1 MTLMTETG
9 QEEMCGTSR
18 GQGRDAEYW
27 ALAALTAVGL
37 IWSLSFW
44 QHLVFPNSDYFAFV
58 ATGRQWL
65 SFEIPASMKRAP
77 VFSIVAG
84 LGSVLFSHPQAQL
97 AATELYN
104 ALLLP
109 ESMILFYLVGR
120 GLLGGPGAFVTAL
133 LAGISPWLIQMSSEP
148 LAEMTL
154 VVLFAA
160 GVLCVVRGRWRWA
173 YVCAMLA
180 SITRWDLTG
189 LIPAVALADWMR
201 NRRLRPALARAVVAA
216 LPFLLCMIIT
226 TIQLAG
232 QEKGAHYLQVLA
244 EEHSFG
250 LVADLRIY
258 WRVLTAWLYAPPS
271 WPTGGVIQVFRQLE
285 PAIFWV
291 TALLLGSAF
300 LGGCVRGLR
309 QRRPEV
315 QVLLVTAVPYV
326 LVHAAYP
333 YRMPRFCIPMA
344 WAGLILA
351 AYGVRSAW
359 RFLQQRWCAWERVKA
374 VLQVSGT
381 LWFAVWAAGIGLTL
395 KAGVERKVCPGIG
408 LAVGGSVAVAVLG
421 YLRYEWLRGTQR
433 GLRWVTV
440 PVFLVLAIVSSG
452 TRTASLLRDG
462 RQLAGFKTLSLW
474 FRDNAEAGDRMVT
487 TLPHY
492 VRIYAGLPADR
503 FVQTGAITRE
513 TAPDFPAF
521 LAACRRLGVTLI
533 AWDSRLVANPQDRYY
548 RLWGLDR
555 ISPLKAPF
563 IDRRVTRIASC
574 QLVRCFSEDFPL
586 IAVWLILPEDGTDSG
601 KAPGDKESIPSR

>member
-1 MTLMTETG
+1 MTLMTETN

-18 GQGRDAEYW
+18 GQGRGAEHW
-27 ALAALTAVGL
+27 RLATLTAVGL

-44 QHLVFPNSDYFAFV
+44 QHPVFPNSDYFSFV

-65 SFEIPASMKRAP
+65 SFEIPANMKRAP
-77 VFSIVAG
+77 VFSIIAG
-84 LGSVLFSHPQAQL
+84 VGSLLFSHPHAQL
-97 AATELYN
+97 AATEMYN

-109 ESMILFYLVGR
+109 VSMILFYLVGR

-133 LAGISPWLIQMSSEP
+133 LAGISPWLIEMSSEP

-189 LIPAVALADWMR
+189 LILAVALADWMR
-201 NRRLRPALARAVVAA
+201 SRRLRPALARAVVAA
-216 LPFLLCMIIT
+216 LPFLLCMMIT
-226 TIQLAG
+226 KIQLAG

-244 EEHSFG
+244 EEHSFA
-250 LVADLRIY
+250 LAKDLRLY
-258 WRVLTAWLYAPPS
+258 WRILTAWFYAPPS
-271 WPTGGVIQVFRQLE
+271 WPTGGGIQIFDQME

-291 TALLLGSAF
+291 TAPLLGSAF

-315 QVLLVTAVPYV
+315 QVLLATAVPYV
-326 LVHAAYP
+326 LVHAVYP
-333 YRMPRFCIPMA
+333 YRAPRFCTPMA
-344 WAGLILA
+344 WAGLLLA
-351 AYGVRSAW
+351 AYGVRSGWMLLQERWSAW
-359 RFLQQRWCAWERVKA
+359 ARVKA
-374 VLQVSGT
+374 VLQVSGG
-381 LWFAVWAAGIGLTL
+381 LWFAVWVAGIGLTL
-395 KAGVERKVCPGIG
+395 KAAVERKICPGIG
-408 LAVGGSVAVAVLG
+408 LAVGASVAVAVLG

-433 GLRWVTV
+433 GLRRLTV
-440 PVFLVLAIVSSG
+440 PIFLVLAIVSSG
-452 TRTASLLRDG
+452 TWTAILMRDG
-462 RQLAGFKTLSLW
+462 RQFAGFKTLSLW
-474 FRDNAEAGDRMVT
+474 FRDNAQAGDRIVT
-487 TLPHY
+487 TLPDY
-492 VRIYAGLPADR
+492 LRIYADLPADR

-521 LAACRRLGVTLI
+521 LAACRRVGVTLI
-533 AWDSRLVANPQDRYY
+533 AWDSRLAANPQDRYY
-548 RLWGLDR
+548 QLWGLDR

-563 IDRRVTRIASC
+563 VDRRVTRIASC
-574 QLVRCFSEDFPL
+574 QLVRCFSEDSPL

-601 KAPGDKESIPSR
+601 KTPGREESIPSR